1 MFIFKNKIKL
11 ISKNKIMEIK
21 KEENGDIMQFIKEKK
36 MENKDLNKNRKKE
49 SNNNILNNELLNE
62 VNEEKIKNLKIQ
74 YNMFRIFLYK
84 KLRKKEYKTV
94 LNQIEGNYQIYQ
106 ILEESEELL
115 FLKIEILIKIIK
127 HKIQKYD
134 YIYND
139 EIIDYHKDSK
149 IKLFSSTKYSS
160 KILKKIFQRKNICK
174 NKLNHLK
181 LNTMNIILNIEKY
194 YIAIY
199 KELNKLIEKI
209 PNIYQN
215 CQIIYIEKII
225 QLYLK
230 LFLVKANHH
239 EKNDQ
244 LLYSIYYLSLGKKL
258 ILKFNDYIRDIKTFG
273 LIEKIYLY
281 LAKLL
286 FINQDFYNVQKY
298 CINIITYS
306 FKELVF
312 RFGDK
317 IDINSSEFKNNEKNN
332 FFYLCNALLYICF
345 CKEEIGEINIAYK
358 LYNYVNYIYKN
369 FLNDIDFKKFI
380 SKLYIRGN
388 QYNNIFKEF
397 FQFQNI
403 IKAKNLINK
412 KIDLNHKI
420 SYYSN
425 TYYHNQT
432 FEKKDLLKKIPS
444 MKNNNL
450 ALSENS
456 VKFEPEN
463 MQLIKT
469 KESFTYKSYNN
480 LPIMNKKKVTENENI
495 NNQKTINYFQISN
508 SSFNLN
514 DYSIN
519 KKINSSSIIN
529 INNHKIL
536 SDKITRNF
544 KENISMVI
552 KGDNERK
559 DNNNNNKHNSD
570 IMINNNSLIDTS
582 NSNQILLKSV
592 KKINSCS
599 DINSNDDTLHLSYS
613 YNLKEKKY
621 YFFPHQ
627 LNNSFVKNFFSEK
640 KRKIQNLNRLEVKKR
655 NFNFVNYSSFKKIN
669 KYLKKDYFVKFQNQK
684 KKELNKINFESIK
697 TLYISSPPITKLK
710 NNIFSAQSN
719 DKIPFINILNL
730 NKNKKNENKKIIFS
744 KLNLMKPLIKNL
756 SNDKNQINNDSKIIK
771 IKKRFNSK

>member
-49 SNNNILNNELLNE
+49 SNNNILNNELLSE

-317 IDINSSEFKNNEKNN
+317 IDINSSEFKKNEKNN

-345 CKEEIGEINIAYK
+345 CKEEIGEINITNK

-369 FLNDIDFKKFI
+369 FLNDINFKKFI

-425 TYYHNQT
+425 TYHNQT

-627 LNNSFVKNFFSEK
+627 LNNSLVKNFFSEK

>member
-469 KESFTYKSYNN
+469 KESFSYKSYNN

-627 LNNSFVKNFFSEK
+627 LNNSLVKNFFSEK

>member
-258 ILKFNDYIRDIKTFG
+258 ILKFNDYIRDIKTFS
-273 LIEKIYLY
+273 LIQKIYLY

-469 KESFTYKSYNN
+469 KESFSYKSYNN

-627 LNNSFVKNFFSEK
+627 LNNSLVKNFFSEK

>member
-1 MFIFKNKIKL
+1 
-11 ISKNKIMEIK
+11 MEIK

-49 SNNNILNNELLNE
+49 SNNNILNNELLSE

-317 IDINSSEFKNNEKNN
+317 ININSSEFKNNEKNN
-332 FFYLCNALLYICF
+332 FFYLCNAILYICF

-420 SYYSN
+420 IYYSN
-425 TYYHNQT
+425 SYYHNKKNK
-432 FEKKDLLKKIPS
+432 KKDLLKKIPS

-559 DNNNNNKHNSD
+559 DNNNNNRHNSD

-627 LNNSFVKNFFSEK
+627 LNNSLVKNFFSEK

>member
-49 SNNNILNNELLNE
+49 SNNNILNNELLSE

-469 KESFTYKSYNN
+469 KESFSYKSYNN

-627 LNNSFVKNFFSEK
+627 LNNSLVKNFFSEK

>member
-49 SNNNILNNELLNE
+49 SNNNILNNELLSE

-369 FLNDIDFKKFI
+369 FLNDINFKKFI

-425 TYYHNQT
+425 TYHNQT

-627 LNNSFVKNFFSEK
+627 LNNSLVKNFFSEK

>member
-332 FFYLCNALLYICF
+332 FFYLCNAILYICF

-627 LNNSFVKNFFSEK
+627 LNNSLVKNFFSEK

>member
-1 MFIFKNKIKL
+1 
-11 ISKNKIMEIK
+11 
-21 KEENGDIMQFIKEKK
+21 
-36 MENKDLNKNRKKE
+36 
-49 SNNNILNNELLNE
+49 
-62 VNEEKIKNLKIQ
+62 
-74 YNMFRIFLYK
+74 
-84 KLRKKEYKTV
+84 
-94 LNQIEGNYQIYQ
+94 
-106 ILEESEELL
+106 
-115 FLKIEILIKIIK
+115 
-127 HKIQKYD
+127 
-134 YIYND
+134 
-139 EIIDYHKDSK
+139 
-149 IKLFSSTKYSS
+149 
-160 KILKKIFQRKNICK
+160 
-174 NKLNHLK
+174 
-181 LNTMNIILNIEKY
+181 
-194 YIAIY
+194 
-199 KELNKLIEKI
+199 
-209 PNIYQN
+209 
-215 CQIIYIEKII
+215 
-225 QLYLK
+225 
-230 LFLVKANHH
+230 
-239 EKNDQ
+239 
-244 LLYSIYYLSLGKKL
+244 
-258 ILKFNDYIRDIKTFG
+258 
-273 LIEKIYLY
+273 
-281 LAKLL
+281 
-286 FINQDFYNVQKY
+286 
-298 CINIITYS
+298 
-306 FKELVF
+306 
-312 RFGDK
+312 
-317 IDINSSEFKNNEKNN
+317 
-332 FFYLCNALLYICF
+332 
-345 CKEEIGEINIAYK
+345 
-358 LYNYVNYIYKN
+358 
-369 FLNDIDFKKFI
+369 
-380 SKLYIRGN
+380 
-388 QYNNIFKEF
+388 
-397 FQFQNI
+397 
-403 IKAKNLINK
+403 
-412 KIDLNHKI
+412 
-420 SYYSN
+420 
-425 TYYHNQT
+425 
-432 FEKKDLLKKIPS
+432 

-627 LNNSFVKNFFSEK
+627 LNNSLVKNFFSEK

-730 NKNKKNENKKIIFS
+730 NKNKKIIFS

>member
-317 IDINSSEFKNNEKNN
+317 IDINSSEFKKNEKNN

-469 KESFTYKSYNN
+469 KESFSYKSYNN

-627 LNNSFVKNFFSEK
+627 LNNSLVKNFFSEK

>member
-49 SNNNILNNELLNE
+49 SNNNILNNELLSE

-244 LLYSIYYLSLGKKL
+244 LLYSIYYLSLGKRL

-317 IDINSSEFKNNEKNN
+317 ININSSEFKNNEKNN
-332 FFYLCNALLYICF
+332 FFYLCNAILYICF

-469 KESFTYKSYNN
+469 KESFSYKSYNN

-627 LNNSFVKNFFSEK
+627 LNNSLVKNFFSEK

>member
-49 SNNNILNNELLNE
+49 SNNNILNNELLSE

-317 IDINSSEFKNNEKNN
+317 IDINSSEFKKNEKNN

-345 CKEEIGEINIAYK
+345 CKEEIGEINIANK

-369 FLNDIDFKKFI
+369 FLNDINFKKFI

-627 LNNSFVKNFFSEK
+627 LNNSLVKNFFSEK

>member
-345 CKEEIGEINIAYK
+345 CKEEIGEINIANK

-369 FLNDIDFKKFI
+369 FLNDINFKKFI

-627 LNNSFVKNFFSEK
+627 LNNSLVKNFFSEK

>member
-36 MENKDLNKNRKKE
+36 MENKE
-49 SNNNILNNELLNE
+49 SNNNILNNELLSE

-332 FFYLCNALLYICF
+332 FFYLCNAILYICF

-369 FLNDIDFKKFI
+369 FLNDINFKKFI

-627 LNNSFVKNFFSEK
+627 LNNSLVKNFFSEK

>member
-49 SNNNILNNELLNE
+49 SNNNILNNELLSE

-332 FFYLCNALLYICF
+332 FFYLCNAILYICF

-425 TYYHNQT
+425 TYHNQT

-627 LNNSFVKNFFSEK
+627 LNNSLVKNFFSEK

>member
-317 IDINSSEFKNNEKNN
+317 IDINSSEFKKNEKNN

-627 LNNSFVKNFFSEK
+627 LNNSLVKNFFSEK

>member
-49 SNNNILNNELLNE
+49 SNNNILNNELLSE

-425 TYYHNQT
+425 TYHNQT

-627 LNNSFVKNFFSEK
+627 LNNSLVKNFFSEK

>member
-49 SNNNILNNELLNE
+49 SNNNILNNELLSE

-281 LAKLL
+281 LTKLL

-332 FFYLCNALLYICF
+332 FFYLCNALLYIGF
-345 CKEEIGEINIAYK
+345 CKEENGEINIAFR
-358 LYNYVNYIYKN
+358 LYNYVNYIYKY
-369 FLNDIDFKKFI
+369 FLNNNDFNIFVSNLNK
-380 SKLYIRGN
+380 RGN

-469 KESFTYKSYNN
+469 KESFSYKSYNN

-613 YNLKEKKY
+613 YNLTEKKY

-627 LNNSFVKNFFSEK
+627 LNNSLVKNFFSEK

-655 NFNFVNYSSFKKIN
+655 NFNFVNCSSFKKIN

>member
-49 SNNNILNNELLNE
+49 SNNNILNNELLSE

-317 IDINSSEFKNNEKNN
+317 ININSSEFKNNEKNN
-332 FFYLCNALLYICF
+332 FFYLCNAILYICF

-469 KESFTYKSYNN
+469 KESFSYKSYNN

-627 LNNSFVKNFFSEK
+627 LNNSLVKNFFSEK